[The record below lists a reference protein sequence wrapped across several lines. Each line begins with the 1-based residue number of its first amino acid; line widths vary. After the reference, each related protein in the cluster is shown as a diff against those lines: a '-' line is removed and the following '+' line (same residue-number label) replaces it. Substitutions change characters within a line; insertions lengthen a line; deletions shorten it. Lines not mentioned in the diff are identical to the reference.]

1 MKDAVS
7 DILIMPTKE
16 IAMVYVISFI
26 IGAYVAALS
35 ERAKINTW
43 HAIVI
48 FIAGFATC
56 FIAAWSSK

>member
-1 MKDAVS
+1 
-7 DILIMPTKE
+7 
-16 IAMVYVISFI
+16 MVYVISFI